1 MEKSSSK
8 KKQYKLS
15 GSLIESLHQAQK
27 VANRIKP
34 ILPYSRYV
42 EKIYPLLENHLK
54 YTQKMVEEFTIMQ
67 DQKYLQFYEE
77 YGWLDWMAWRS
88 AMSLYYKYK
97 AGKDTFLEEFNN
109 YLKDNDN
116 IDTVASMILKYNVL
130 SRRDKYILKIL
141 GSHKNGDYICS
152 IPLGIIQIEGI
163 IRDLGVLRG
172 VLENTKNP
180 EYRIQNGRYKLNEK
194 GKKNKAPFGGICVE
208 LFGDKEKILTK
219 EVKQPLTKKLKDEIY
234 SKDLR
239 HSIMHG
245 NYVGYEDEVLSAN
258 LIAVIVSLSFKAVEI
273 ERISK
278 INPYWN
284 KQEG

>member
-34 ILPYSRYV
+34 ILPCLRYV
-42 EKIYPLLENHLK
+42 E
-54 YTQKMVEEFTIMQ
+54 
-67 DQKYLQFYEE
+67 
-77 YGWLDWMAWRS
+77 
-88 AMSLYYKYK
+88 
-97 AGKDTFLEEFNN
+97 
-109 YLKDNDN
+109 
-116 IDTVASMILKYNVL
+116 
-130 SRRDKYILKIL
+130 
-141 GSHKNGDYICS
+141 
-152 IPLGIIQIEGI
+152 
-163 IRDLGVLRG
+163 
-172 VLENTKNP
+172 
-180 EYRIQNGRYKLNEK
+180 
-194 GKKNKAPFGGICVE
+194 KNKAPFGGICVE

-219 EVKQPLTKKLKDEIY
+219 EVKQPLTKKLQDEIY